1 MNVLER
7 AIADNT
13 DQQTRE
19 KSEIL
24 SVLQETLGSVGE
36 DEENTSS
43 AASSTSPKEC
53 QYSNHSIDFL
63 LF

>member
-36 DEENTSS
+36 DEEIL
-43 AASSTSPKEC
+43 PGDRL
-53 QYSNHSIDFL
+53 IDFL